1 MARSFY
7 VTTPIYYP
15 SDKLHIGHALTT
27 TMADTLARFK
37 RMQGYE
43 VRFLTGSDEHGQK
56 IQRKAAAANVSP
68 QEYVDEIVAS
78 FQQLWQRLH
87 ISYDDFIR
95 TSEGRHI
102 ACVQELFRRIYAQGD
117 IYKSEYAGWYCTPCE
132 TFWPERQLVEGACP
146 DCGRPVELLKE
157 ESYFFRLSN
166 YADALLAH
174 IESHPDFVQP
184 VSRRHEMIN
193 FIKGGLEDL
202 CISRTSFDW
211 GIPVPMDPRH
221 VVYVWFDALTN
232 YISALGWGSSDESL
246 FHKFWPEAVHLVGKD
261 IVRFHTVIWPIMLMA
276 AGVPLPKKVFGHGWL
291 LVDGGKMSK
300 SRGNVVDPFVL
311 IERYGADS
319 IRYFLLRELPYGGDG
334 YYSEEALR
342 QRYNTDLA
350 NDLGNL
356 VHRSLTMIE
365 RYREGMVPAA
375 TAPAALE
382 NDLQRVAAQ
391 AVAQV
396 EEELERFD
404 MGAALAAAWRLVD
417 RANKYIE
424 ETAPWNLARQGQNE
438 RLDTV
443 LYHLAEGL
451 RILRV
456 VLAPFMPGLVT
467 RLGHQLGLPNP
478 GAFPAW
484 EEAQTWGVLSPGTHV
499 RRGEPL
505 FPRLTDEEIPPEEGS
520 LIATGTRVAGADL
533 EPSGVPADSTGPA
546 EGAVGK
552 AGRSQAEQSP
562 DTPPA
567 EISIDE
573 FARLDLR
580 VARVVAAERIT
591 GADKLLKLTVE
602 LGGQERT
609 VVAGI
614 ARHYQPQEL
623 VGKQVVVVANLKPAR
638 LRGVTSQGMVLA
650 AVVGDELTLVTPEKE
665 IASGAKV
672 R

>member
-27 TMADTLARFK
+27 TMADVLARFK
-37 RMQGYE
+37 RMQGFE

-56 IQRKAAAANVSP
+56 IQRKAAQARVSP
-68 QEYVDEIVAS
+68 KEYVDEIVAS
-78 FQQLWQRLH
+78 FQQLWQQAG

-95 TSEGRHI
+95 TTEERHI
-102 ACVQELFRRIYAQGD
+102 ACVQELFRRIYAKGD

-132 TFWPERQLVEGACP
+132 TFWPERQLAEGTCP

-166 YADALLAH
+166 YAEALLAY
-174 IESHPDFVQP
+174 IAAHPDFIQP
-184 VSRRHEMIN
+184 ASRRNEMIN

-211 GIPVPMDPRH
+211 GIPVPIDPRH

-232 YISALGWGSSDESL
+232 YISALGWGSADESL

-300 SRGNVVDPFVL
+300 SKGNVVDPFVL

-365 RYREGMVPAA
+365 RYRDGLVPPA
-375 TAPAALE
+375 TTPTALE
-382 NDLQRVAAQ
+382 RDLREVAAR
-391 AVAQV
+391 AAAGV

-404 MGAALAAAWRLVD
+404 MAAALAGAWQLVD

-424 ETAPWNLARQGQNE
+424 ETAPWNLARQGQGE

-443 LYHLAEGL
+443 LYHLAESL

-456 VLAPFMPGLVT
+456 IVAPFMPGLVA
-467 RLGHQLGLPNP
+467 RLGRQLGLPDP
-478 GAFPAW
+478 QTFPAW
-484 EEAQTWGVLSPGTHV
+484 DEARTWGLLPPGTRV

-505 FPRLTDEEIPPEEGS
+505 FPRLLDEEIPPE
-520 LIATGTRVAGADL
+520 AGA
-533 EPSGVPADSTGPA
+533 V
-546 EGAVGK
+546 K
-552 AGRSQAEQSP
+552 W
-562 DTPPA
+562 
-567 EISIDE
+567 
-573 FARLDLR
+573 
-580 VARVVAAERIT
+580 
-591 GADKLLKLTVE
+591 
-602 LGGQERT
+602 
-609 VVAGI
+609 
-614 ARHYQPQEL
+614 
-623 VGKQVVVVANLKPAR
+623 N
-638 LRGVTSQGMVLA
+638 
-650 AVVGDELTLVTPEKE
+650 
-665 IASGAKV
+665 
-672 R
+672 